1 MSPFHREPKQ
11 LGTLAL
17 RGGYASSA
25 TRNERALGV
34 LLWTALFVLLLLIS
48 R

>member
-1 MSPFHREPKQ
+1 MPMNPFRNEPRRP
-11 LGTLAL
+11 GTLAL
-17 RGGYASSA
+17 RYAW

-34 LLWTALFVLLLLIS
+34 LLWTALFALLLVIS